1 MAKKIGYTCGVY
13 DLFHIGHLNLFERCK
28 ANCDYLIVG
37 VCDDD
42 YVRQYKS
49 KDPVI
54 NETDRVR
61 IVKALKCVDDAYI
74 VVTVILACPSI
85 FDTCS
90 RGIPLRK
97 ALVAAVLLFKWIQ
110 HLLGVRAQKTN
121 MKFS

>member
-1 MAKKIGYTCGVY
+1 
-13 DLFHIGHLNLFERCK
+13 
-28 ANCDYLIVG
+28 LIVG

-74 VVTVILACPSI
+74 IDDHITV
-85 FDTCS
+85 DKV
-90 RGIPLRK
+90 K
-97 ALVAAVLLFKWIQ
+97 A
-110 HLLGVRAQKTN
+110 
-121 MKFS
+121 